1 VSLWDSYIAARPPLS
16 KTYGQQMHLR
26 PAAMPAGC
34 TLGVQPMLDVLLL
47 AGGLGLFAI
56 TVGYAYAC
64 DRL

>member
-1 VSLWDSYIAARPPLS
+1 MSSGRAISAARRTP
-16 KTYGQQMHLR
+16 
-26 PAAMPAGC
+26 
-34 TLGVQPMLDVLLL
+34 GVQPMLDVLLL